1 MPDVILHDKE
11 LSNSA
16 YSHVINAPLANIDI
30 AEWLLSVKDLQRR
43 LRFCCITPAALCLHY
58 FRRSREVVN
67 EQRTSRTEE
76 L

>member
-30 AEWLLSVKDLQRR
+30 AEWLLSVNQM
-43 LRFCCITPAALCLHY
+43 
-58 FRRSREVVN
+58 E
-67 EQRTSRTEE
+67 
-76 L
+76 

>member
-30 AEWLLSVKDLQRR
+30 AEWLLSVKDFAETTAFL
-43 LRFCCITPAALCLHY
+43 LYYPGDFMPAL
-58 FRRSREVVN
+58 FQTKSRGR
-67 EQRTSRTEE
+67 Q
-76 L
+76 

>member
-30 AEWLLSVKDLQRR
+30 AEWLLSVNQDFADTTAFL
-43 LRFCCITPAALCLHY
+43 LYYPGDFMPAL
-58 FRRSREVVN
+58 FQTKSRGR
-67 EQRTSRTEE
+67 Q
-76 L
+76 

>member
-30 AEWLLSVKDLQRR
+30 AEWLLSVKDFAETTAFL
-43 LRFCCITPAALCLHY
+43 LYYPGGFMPAL
-58 FRRSREVVN
+58 FQTKSRGR
-67 EQRTSRTEE
+67 Q
-76 L
+76 